1 MANTYQLIEAQTL
14 GSSATSVTFS
24 AIPATYTDLLLK
36 ASIRGNVAQINQS
49 YQITFNGTSTTGI
62 SMKRLY
68 GTGAAAASD
77 SLILTEAVGAS
88 ATANTFSNEDIYIPN
103 YLSTANAKS
112 FSIDGVIENNGT
124 TGYQVF
130 YAGLWN
136 PATQAAIS
144 SIVLTAQGGSSQLV
158 QYSSFYLYGIKNS

>member
-36 ASIRGNVAQINQS
+36 VSIRGNVAQINQS

-62 SMKRLY
+62 SMRRLY

-77 SLILTEAVGAS
+77 TLTLTEAVGAS
-88 ATANTFSNEDIYIPN
+88 ATSNTFSNEEIYIPN
-103 YLSTANAKS
+103 YLSSNAKS
-112 FSIDGVIENNGT
+112 FSIDGVVENNAT
-124 TGYQVF
+124 TGYQVL

-136 PATQAAIS
+136 PAVQAAIS

-158 QYSSFYLYGIKNS
+158 QYSTFYLYGIKNS

>member
-36 ASIRGNVAQINQS
+36 VSIRGNLAQINQS

-77 SLILTEAVGAS
+77 TLILTEAVGAS
-88 ATANTFSNEDIYIPN
+88 ATSNTFSNEEIYIPN
-103 YLSTANAKS
+103 YLSSNAKS
-112 FSIDGVIENNGT
+112 FSIDGVVENNAT
-124 TGYQVF
+124 TGYQVL

-136 PATQAAIS
+136 PATQAAIT